1 MSIWLQILL
10 IVFGALILAILSL
23 RLLQPWMNRWGATGA
38 ESNAVFPGDE
48 LLAQPVRFFNRVI
61 SIQAGADKIFPW
73 LVQLGADKGGFY
85 SYTTIEK
92 LINCPIVN
100 ADRIHPEWQNL
111 KVGDLVRMCV
121 NEPAPPPYIVAQI
134 LPNRALILGH
144 KDGEKWVDVWQ
155 FVIQPQSA
163 AASRLVIRTRT
174 MMSGGFW
181 EVIHPGVFL
190 METGMLRGIKHRAE
204 AMS

>member
-23 RLLQPWMNRWGATGA
+23 RLLQPWMNRWGATDA
-38 ESNAVFPGDE
+38 EINAVLPGDE

-61 SIQAGADKIFPW
+61 SIEAGADKIFPW

-100 ADRIHPEWQNL
+100 TDRIHPEWQNL
-111 KVGDLVRMCV
+111 KAGDLVRMCV
-121 NEPAPPPYIVAQI
+121 NEPAPSPYIVAQI

-190 METGMLRGIKHRAE
+190 METGMLRGIKRRAE